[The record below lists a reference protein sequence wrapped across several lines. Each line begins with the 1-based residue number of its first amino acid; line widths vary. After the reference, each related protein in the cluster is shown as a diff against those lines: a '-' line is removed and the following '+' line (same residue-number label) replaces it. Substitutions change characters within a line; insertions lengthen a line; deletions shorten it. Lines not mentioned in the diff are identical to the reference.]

1 LGLTIN
7 DSMSWKSHIDTI
19 LPRLS
24 SACFAMRT
32 IKPYF
37 SYQTLKV
44 IYYANFHAIMS
55 YGIIFWGQ
63 SSASSKVFLLQK
75 RAIRIMTGC
84 GPRDSCRKLFAELG
98 ILTLPSQYIFSLLLF
113 TVKNRKLFHVNQ
125 DLHSLGTR
133 QQQNFHQPLVNLKK
147 YQLGPYY
154 MGLKLYNTLPTFL
167 KTESHSFVSFRL
179 SLKKFLLESSIYSI
193 DEFYNTC
200 KLGKHKLANPYT
212 TIHLFIAAECH

>member
-1 LGLTIN
+1 LKNIRIVFKIHVFYVGPKFADCFFFYVGTLHFVWYN
-7 DSMSWKSHIDTI
+7 LVGA
-19 LPRLS
+19 LP
-24 SACFAMRT
+24 MV
-32 IKPYF
+32 YF
-37 SYQTLKV
+37 
-44 IYYANFHAIMS
+44 
-55 YGIIFWGQ
+55 FWVQ
-63 SSASSKVFLLQK
+63 SSASSKVLLLQK

-167 KTESHSFVSFRL
+167 ETESHSCVSFRL
-179 SLKKFLLESSIYSI
+179 SLKKILLEFPIYSI
-193 DEFYNTC
+193 DEFYDIC
-200 KLGKHKLANPYT
+200 KLEKHKLQ
-212 TIHLFIAAECH
+212 E